1 MKCSKLF
8 HILQV
13 VIKFMPMSGLQYVW
27 KWKKILQKTIRTQ
40 AITECEINILPYPSL
55 FVPFYHSRFAIPMID
70 HHFWQVLLIHH
81 LTEYMICM
89 QRSSSAVAINFYS
102 LDIVCTPLSVVGVW
116 PPTRASKRGGRGG
129 SLTGSQ
135 LWEGV
140 AGKVVVTIFRG
151 ATILYKKN

>member
-1 MKCSKLF
+1 
-8 HILQV
+8 
-13 VIKFMPMSGLQYVW
+13 MPMSGLQYVS
-27 KWKKILQKTIRTQ
+27 KWKKILQKTIRTH
-40 AITECEINILPYPSL
+40 AITECEINILPDPSL
-55 FVPFYHSRFAIPMID
+55 FVPFYHSWFAIPMID

-102 LDIVCTPLSVVGVW
+102 LDIVCTPLSVVGLNLL
-116 PPTRASKRGGRGG
+116 PELQKGGC

-151 ATILYKKN
+151 ATILYKKKLKSKIVNNKKSL